1 MAIEYKT
8 IQAKIE
14 KVLFRKNE
22 STWSIIKTN
31 AGIVKGDIAWEP
43 KEGELIQFQGKYE
56 TYNGELQ
63 FVFFKADAIIPEDP
77 FAELK
82 YACELTKG
90 MGEKLAEKIWK
101 LSGNDWKSTKAG
113 DVPGFTE
120 EKFNL
125 FQDTIQLL
133 ESQKERTKAITF
145 LLSKGCTIN
154 LAEKAFEKF
163 STGTIPQIN
172 ENCYKLADIP
182 HCGFKQIDTTIR
194 YAFGIQDISESRI
207 EAGIMYALNELLS
220 DGSSY
225 STFEMLQAEAVKLLN
240 VSSDLIMSV
249 GRKMLQKNKL
259 AAYPEHMAITT
270 PAYKQYEETI
280 WSFLKGL
287 SYIPF

>member
-1 MAIEYKT
+1 MAEYKT
-8 IQAKIE
+8 IQAKTE
-14 KVLFRKNE
+14 KVLWRKNG
-22 STWSIIKTN
+22 SDWSIIKTS

-63 FVFFKADAIIPEDP
+63 FAFFKADAIIPEDP
-77 FAELK
+77 QSELK

-90 MGEKLAEKIWK
+90 MGEKLAEKIWE
-101 LSGNDWKSTKAG
+101 LSGNDWKSTQAG

-125 FQDTIQLL
+125 FQDTIELL
-133 ESQKERTKAITF
+133 DSQKERTKAITY
-145 LLSKGCTIN
+145 LLSKGCSIT

-163 STGTIPQIN
+163 KTGTIPQIN
-172 ENCYKLADIP
+172 ENCYKLADLP
-182 HCGFKQIDTTIR
+182 HCGFKQIDSTIR
-194 YAFGIQDISESRI
+194 YAFGIQDVSESRI

-220 DGSSY
+220 DGSSF
-225 STFEMLQAEAVKLLN
+225 STLDMLQAEAVKLLN
-240 VSSDLIMSV
+240 VSSDLIVSV
-249 GRKMLQKNKL
+249 GRRMLQEKTL

-280 WSFLKGL
+280 WRFVKGFCD
-287 SYIPF
+287 IPF

>member
-14 KVLFRKNE
+14 KVLFRKDG
-22 STWSIIKTN
+22 SPWSIIKTN
-31 AGIVKGDIAWEP
+31 AFVVKGDIAWEP

-63 FVFFKADAIIPEDP
+63 FAFFNAAAVIPEDP

-90 MGEKLAEKIWK
+90 IGEKLAEKIWE
-101 LSGNDWKSTKAG
+101 LSGNDWKSTQAE

-125 FQDTIQLL
+125 FQDTIELL
-133 ESQKERTKAITF
+133 DSQKERTKAITF
-145 LLSKGCTIN
+145 LLSKGCSIN

-163 STGTIPQIN
+163 KTGTIPQIN
-172 ENCYKLADIP
+172 ENCYKLADLP

-194 YAFGIQDISESRI
+194 YAFGIQDISELRI

-225 STFEMLQAEAVKLLN
+225 STLDMLQAQSSKLLN
-240 VSSDLIMSV
+240 VSSDLIIGI
-249 GRKMLQKNKL
+249 GRRMLQEKKL

-270 PAYKQYEETI
+270 LAYKQYEETI
-280 WSFLKGL
+280 WKFVKGL
-287 SYIPF
+287 CNIPF